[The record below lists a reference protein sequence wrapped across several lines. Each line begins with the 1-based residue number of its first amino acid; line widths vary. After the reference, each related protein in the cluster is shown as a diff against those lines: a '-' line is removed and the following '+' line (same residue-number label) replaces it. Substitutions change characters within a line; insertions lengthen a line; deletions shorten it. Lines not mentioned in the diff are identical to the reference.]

1 MKTLTTLAAMVL
13 STTSAFAQPAMVAR
27 TDKGEVLV
35 DGRGMSLYT
44 VDKDSDGK
52 SVCEGKCAT
61 NWPPLAAKAGDTP
74 QGGFAPIARPDGSAQ
89 WSYKGQPLFGW
100 VKDHRPGDVTGDGVN
115 GIWHLARP

>member
-44 VDKDSDGK
+44 FKKEVG
-52 SVCEGKCAT
+52 
-61 NWPPLAAKAGDTP
+61 L
-74 QGGFAPIARPDGSAQ
+74 
-89 WSYKGQPLFGW
+89 
-100 VKDHRPGDVTGDGVN
+100 
-115 GIWHLARP
+115 